1 MISVNVLFGKAN
13 ETKLSEFSSYTWCYF
28 KFKCSAGDWTSNLI
42 INFFYK
48 LKKTDIA
55 TQQFFEYFTGFHLDK
70 NILIINT
77 IKSKFSKCR
86 KLCRY
91 EFKIEIFNNNVVNT
105 LTFRIVFCIDG
116 NLFGTNLFLDQSNS
130 VRSVLNSLN
139 LKRSFEFFD
148 IKEVESVKIL
158 GFFEKLKIDH
168 CKSKIL

>member
-1 MISVNVLFGKAN
+1 M
-13 ETKLSEFSSYTWCYF
+13 
-28 KFKCSAGDWTSNLI
+28 
-42 INFFYK
+42 
-48 LKKTDIA
+48 KKTDIA

-116 NLFGTNLFLDQSNS
+116 NLLGTNLFLDQSNS

-148 IKEVESVKIL
+148 IKDVKSVKIL
-158 GFFEKLKIDH
+158 VFFWENLSSWYPSQIDQLPNTKCTLISNFNVIFRH
-168 CKSKIL
+168 EMINPSTKHPPNKY